1 MLGGRGPR
9 VHVQLGEGE
18 AGVLAV
24 EAVLAD
30 LAPQQLVPRALEA
43 RPGPGPQPPVCGPC
57 SRWPRF
63 RWSRAAKLRTSA
75 ASFGSSAAAWHTRDT
90 GTGESTLHQEAG

>member
-1 MLGGRGPR
+1 M
-9 VHVQLGEGE
+9 
-18 AGVLAV
+18 LAV

-75 ASFGSSAAAWHTRDT
+75 ASFGSSAAACVVHTGHWHLGVYNKRWVS
-90 GTGESTLHQEAG
+90 GGEDVVWR